1 MPDNGAS
8 TAVTLY
14 GFWRSLASFRV
25 RAALNLK
32 GVRYEERMVDLLQGE
47 QLREPFHR
55 INPQHVLPVLEHG
68 ALRLTQSLPI
78 VEYIDETWPQDPLLP
93 ADAAGR
99 ARVRALAHITTSDA
113 HPLVVPRVRNF
124 MGSEFGIDEAGR
136 MRWARHWL
144 DLGSAAIE
152 AALSAGASGPFA
164 HGDRVTIADLA
175 LVSHVIGARL
185 FGADL
190 ARAPRL
196 EALADRC
203 LKLDAFARAHP
214 LKQPGAPQSA

>member
-1 MPDNGAS
+1 MPDDS
-8 TAVTLY
+8 DTAVTLY
-14 GFWRSLASFRV
+14 GFWRSLATFRV

-32 GVRYEERMVDLLQGE
+32 GVRFEERMVDLLQGE

-55 INPQHVLPVLEHG
+55 INPQHVLPVLAHG

-78 VEYIDETWPQDPLLP
+78 IEYIDETWPRDPLLP

-99 ARVRALAHITTSDA
+99 ARVRALAHITASDA

-124 MGSEFGIDEAGR
+124 LGGEFGIDEAGR
-136 MRWARHWL
+136 TRWARHWL
-144 DLGSAAIE
+144 DQGSAAIE
-152 AALSAGASGPFA
+152 AALSAGGTGVHA

-190 ARAPRL
+190 SHAPRL